1 MKVTRVGTGK
11 NPDKAMQKYS
21 MADQYLL
28 TCIQGLVYFF
38 GLAPYKYNKETW
50 EISFRWFSSTT
61 IWTLIRLIIF
71 NAPFS
76 FLPIM
81 RTVRLKMQQAIQQH
95 QCRLYIGLFILSSMS
110 LAIPSLYC
118 KALQKRTL
126 LMCIAL
132 RGLGL
137 LLADGA
143 LTVEWGKTFWRVGRF
158 FFLRKR
164 P

>member
-61 IWTLIRLIIF
+61 IWTLIRLVVF

-76 FLPIM
+76 FLP
-81 RTVRLKMQQAIQQH
+81 
-95 QCRLYIGLFILSSMS
+95 FILWSIYGQGILETADTEDNEDTEIANATINSTASMPVNTANES
-110 LAIPSLYC
+110 TTIMPMVFLVVHA
-118 KALQKRTL
+118 
-126 LMCIAL
+126 
-132 RGLGL
+132 
-137 LLADGA
+137 
-143 LTVEWGKTFWRVGRF
+143 VEYVSCYSIFI
-158 FFLRKR
+158 L
-164 P
+164 